1 MAKNSWNV
9 AADTLTLEPGQRR
22 SPVRWLHQHSLRIAV
37 VLGLA
42 EAIASYLYGMRLLMM
57 LVGVL
62 SVVVYV
68 NVRHRIPRLVKR
80 PLWVLVM
87 AQAIGGLVLPA
98 VYVGVFLFMGIAAV
112 MLVVL
117 ALVMLA
123 DLRRS

>member
-1 MAKNSWNV
+1 MPKNTWNLASDAV
-9 AADTLTLEPGQRR
+9 TLEQRPRR

-42 EAIASYLYGMRLLMM
+42 EAIASYVYGLRLEMM
-57 LVGVL
+57 LVGLL
-62 SVVVYV
+62 SVLIYI
-68 NVRHRIPRLVKR
+68 NVRRRIPQAVKR

-98 VYVGVFLFMGIAAV
+98 VYFGVFVFSIVAALV
-112 MLVVL
+112 LVVL
-117 ALVMLA
+117 VLVMLG